1 MKQSV
6 QTWSNIY
13 LVSQSAR
20 DMILLSRQQSVF
32 ISWSLRGTLLKCG
45 FHALVLSCLLTMSGM
60 THAQSLGYLEVGQ
73 FSSAKITENLP
84 AGWEPLTFSNIERHT
99 NYSLVNAGQTVV
111 VKADSNQSASGL
123 TRAIS
128 IDPAKYPV
136 IQWQWKVDNIL
147 QKGDVT
153 HKDGDDYSARIYI
166 TFALD
171 PDRAGYLERLKHE
184 ATKVI
189 FGQDI
194 PYRAISYIWGSNS
207 PAGTMIANPYTDR
220 VMMFVVQGGDEK
232 VRQWVTEKRNIHKDY
247 KQAFGEE
254 PTMISGVA
262 IMTDTD
268 NTRESAIAWYGD
280 IIFTNDQ
287 TGSN

>member
-1 MKQSV
+1 M

-45 FHALVLSCLLTMSGM
+45 FHALVLSCLLTMSGTM
-60 THAQSLGYLEVGQ
+60 HAQSLGYLEVGQ

-147 QKGDVT
+147 QNGDVT

-171 PDRAGYLERLKHE
+171 PARAGYLERLKHE

-220 VMMFVVQGGDEK
+220 VMMFVVQGGGEK

-254 PTMISGVA
+254 PPMITGVA

-287 TGSN
+287 AGSN